1 MRPLLRLKGVEAG
14 YGPARVLNGVS
25 FDVGVGEVVAL
36 MGRNGM
42 GKTTLVRSIL
52 GLAPWVRGRVLFET
66 RELRGQPT
74 YRIARAGIGL
84 VPEGRQTFPNLTV
97 RENLTATASPGRSGK
112 DPWTVERVLAMF
124 PQLAA
129 RMRAMANTL
138 SGGEQQMLAIG
149 RALMTNPALLIL
161 DEATEGLSPAL
172 RQEIWACLATL
183 QARGQSILLID
194 KHVAPIRR
202 IADRIVILEKG
213 RVAWRGTAEG
223 LTDDV
228 LDRTLGV

>member
-1 MRPLLRLKGVEAG
+1 MA
-14 YGPARVLNGVS
+14 Y
-25 FDVGVGEVVAL
+25 
-36 MGRNGM
+36 
-42 GKTTLVRSIL
+42 
-52 GLAPWVRGRVLFET
+52 
-66 RELRGQPT
+66 
-74 YRIARAGIGL
+74 
-84 VPEGRQTFPNLTV
+84 
-97 RENLTATASPGRSGK
+97 
-112 DPWTVERVLAMF
+112 
-124 PQLAA
+124 AA
-129 RMRAMANTL
+129 YH
-138 SGGEQQMLAIG
+138 
-149 RALMTNPALLIL
+149 
-161 DEATEGLSPAL
+161 SPAL